1 MSKQVAYIRV
11 HGAYLL
17 EIYLKHY
24 NNYTTGQEIYF
35 TINETLN
42 DAIDVSLV
50 HVLTIITGHFIR

>member
-11 HGAYLL
+11 HGSYLL

-50 HVLTIITGHFIR
+50 HV